1 MTPLRLLF
9 WTALAGLPF
18 AACGPDA
25 RPGPLCDGPTFNLV
39 VKTEDDQPLPS
50 DTRLNVRYGGNH
62 EGEAYALGVK
72 PTKQAVHC
80 DEIHTPPDTAGGGAA
95 PSAPSDEGG
104 AGGTDDTSPSD
115 SPTFALSCRLY
126 TQGPARVDVTA
137 TGYEPIE
144 EQDLMLDDNKRCRVE
159 VEVELQVLMDAGI

>member
-1 MTPLRLLF
+1 M
-9 WTALAGLPF
+9 
-18 AACGPDA
+18 ACGPDPK
-25 RPGPLCDGPTFNLV
+25 PGPLCDGPTFNLV

-80 DEIHTPPDTAGGGAA
+80 DEVRVPPDAAGGGGAA
-95 PSAPSDEGG
+95 GALADEGG
-104 AGGTDDTSPSD
+104 AGGAGPTSTSN
-115 SPTFALSCRLY
+115 SPIFALSCRLY

-144 EQDLMLDDNKRCRVE
+144 KQDLTLDEKKRCRVE
-159 VEVELQVLMDAGI
+159 VEVQLQVLMDAGT